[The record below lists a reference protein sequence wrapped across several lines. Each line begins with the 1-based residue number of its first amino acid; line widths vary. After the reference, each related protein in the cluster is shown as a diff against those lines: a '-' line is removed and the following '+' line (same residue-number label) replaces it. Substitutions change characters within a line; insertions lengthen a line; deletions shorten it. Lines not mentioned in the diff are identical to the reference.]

1 MNSAGQQ
8 LRKSLASAPVVAAT
22 CYDPLSARIAEI
34 SGFDTLFLSGMA
46 VEASQLGAPDLGLIT
61 MTELAG
67 HAARIVDAVQLPVVA
82 DIDTGFGGS
91 INVYRTVRTMERAG
105 IAGLQIEDQVQPKR
119 CPVLPGREVVS
130 RGAALDRLK
139 AALDARRS
147 ADLVIIARTDAD
159 VISLEETLE
168 RCEMFKEAGADLVMP
183 MTGEFI
189 KELSPPQQMDFF
201 KKMCS
206 NIRGP
211 VMWQG
216 SISPAG
222 FSASD
227 LAAAGYR
234 FIMFAASPILTTVNG
249 LAKLYRGIKETGIDQ
264 RTYKDGEY
272 PQLLDVFKALHL
284 DRYSAIDG
292 GSRKQGD
299 SQAAASGVS

>member
-1 MNSAGQQ
+1 MSSAGQQ
-8 LRKSLASAPVVAAT
+8 LRKSLACAPVVAAT

-61 MTELAG
+61 MTELAS

-105 IAGLQIEDQVQPKR
+105 VAGLQIEDQVQPKK

-130 RGAALDRLK
+130 REAALDRLK

-159 VISLEETLE
+159 VISREEVLE
-168 RCEMFKEAGADLVMP
+168 RCELFKEAGADLVMP

-189 KELSPPQQMDFF
+189 KNLSAPEQMDFF
-201 KKMCS
+201 KKLCS
-206 NIRGP
+206 SIRGP

-216 SISPAG
+216 SVSPTG

-249 LAKLYRGIKETGIDQ
+249 LAKLYREMKETGIDG
-264 RTYKDGEY
+264 RSYGNGEF
-272 PQLLDVFKALHL
+272 PVLLDVFKALHL
-284 DRYSAIDG
+284 DRYAAIDA
-292 GSRKQGD
+292 GSRNQRD
-299 SQAAASGVS
+299 S